1 VVGTGLLAGQPFST
15 LGIPIP
21 TKWEKKEG
29 RGCRWCCS
37 CCLLLL
43 LLPLLLLLVVPV
55 PVLPP
60 LLLLLMG
67 LHDNHPPLSLLPSS
81 WPHGSTTAAVA
92 AVCCCYCCSCWG
104 CVYTHLPIYACLL
117 SFSLPLLLCP
127 HGPSHCY
134 CGHCCW
140 CCHHCQCCS
149 CCSHC
154 SCLGCVYAHP
164 PHMCVLTLVLPH
176 FWCPF
181 ALIIVLSPGL
191 CLYQIHVSKCI
202 VVILLTFKGCIIH
215 LK

>member
-1 VVGTGLLAGQPFST
+1 MASWVNH
-15 LGIPIP
+15 
-21 TKWEKKEG
+21 
-29 RGCRWCCS
+29 CCCG

-43 LLPLLLLLVVPV
+43 LLLLLGLCVYPPPHICMPAFIFTALVVV
-55 PVLPP
+55 P
-60 LLLLLMG
+60 
-67 LHDNHPPLSLLPSS
+67 S
-81 WPHGSTTAAVA
+81 WA
-92 AVCCCYCCSCWG
+92 
-104 CVYTHLPIYACLL
+104 
-117 SFSLPLLLCP
+117 
-127 HGPSHCY
+127 SHCY

-176 FWCPF
+176 FWCPI